1 MKSIFKFG
9 KVAYYGTRKENAV
22 EIEVELRQRG
32 GEPTFTINRKT
43 GERTPTGH
51 TTPIYTELSICGSI
65 WNRIHTDIITGGQC
79 LDTIAQYIKNNPVF
93 DKLYEYWK
101 RYHLNGMHAGTPE
114 QEAAIEAW
122 KANGNRYEYKAA
134 CEELKRLGLY
144 TVNYTGLSV
153 SRRYDNEPYTYG
165 HGWII
170 QQIPGDVLTY
180 LEHLIDT
187 NNATQETRT

>member
-1 MKSIFKFG
+1 MRTIFKFG
-9 KVAYYGTRKENAV
+9 KVAYYGTRRENAV
-22 EIEVELRQRG
+22 EVEVELRRRG
-32 GEPTFTINRKT
+32 GDPTFTIDRKT
-43 GERTPTGH
+43 GERTPTGD
-51 TTPIYTELSICGSI
+51 TTPAYVELSICGTI

-79 LDTIAQYIKNNPVF
+79 LDTIARYIKNNPVF
-93 DKLYEYWK
+93 TELYDYWK

-122 KANGNRYEYKAA
+122 KAAGNRYEYKAV

-153 SRRYDNEPYTYG
+153 GRRYNDEPYTYG
-165 HGWII
+165 HAWLIEE
-170 QQIPGDVLTY
+170 IPGNVLIR

-187 NNATQETRT
+187 NNAMKEAR